1 MQTAAK
7 KIAAVRDMAASLLRQ
22 HERGGHL
29 GIDLDQRHCNDAIN
43 LRLIEKAMSIANLA
57 TVCVAVQLFMAA
69 ALAISEATGRLRLPY
84 SKFGT
89 GVGVNSRAGLALAYA
104 TPIFVYVALWIEGG
118 APQTPYHLLVLAA
131 FLFHFVRRILEILFV
146 SSYSRPTPLCALV
159 TIALLYG
166 GAATSCA
173 FFQVHTLGQTTSNP
187 VFILGVLVFGL
198 GELLNGYH
206 HWLLARLRP
215 PGGRTYGVP
224 RGGLFGWAASPH
236 YLGEILSFVGYAMM
250 SDLLP
255 VWGNA
260 LVVSAYLASRANTTL
275 KWYQREMPLRI
286 PSGWRRLVPF
296 AY

>member
-1 MQTAAK
+1 
-7 KIAAVRDMAASLLRQ
+7 
-22 HERGGHL
+22 
-29 GIDLDQRHCNDAIN
+29 
-43 LRLIEKAMSIANLA
+43 MSIANLA
-57 TVCVAVQLFMAA
+57 TACFAVQLFMAA
-69 ALAISEATGRLRLPY
+69 ALTIGEATGRLRLPY

-89 GVGVNSRAGLALAYA
+89 GDGVNSRAGLALAYA
-104 TPIFVYVALWIEGG
+104 TPIFVYIALWIEGG
-118 APQTPYHLLVLAA
+118 APQTPYHLLVLAP

-146 SSYSRPTPLCALV
+146 NSYSRPTPLCALV

-166 GAATSCA
+166 GVATSCA
-173 FFQVHTLGQTTSNP
+173 FFQVHTLGQPTCSP
-187 VFILGVLVFGL
+187 IFILGMLVFAF
-198 GELLNGYH
+198 GEALNAYH

-215 PGGRTYGVP
+215 PGVRTYGVP
-224 RGGLFGWAASPH
+224 RGGLFGWVASPH

-260 LVVSAYLASRANTTL
+260 LVVSASLASRANTTL

>member
-1 MQTAAK
+1 MK
-7 KIAAVRDMAASLLRQ
+7 G
-22 HERGGHL
+22 GGHI
-29 GIDLDQRHCNDAIN
+29 GIDLDQRLCGAAVN
-43 LRLIEKAMSIANLA
+43 LRLIRKAMSIVNLA
-57 TVCVAVQLFMAA
+57 AVCFAVQLLMAA
-69 ALAISEATGRLRLPY
+69 ALAFGEATGRLRLPY

-89 GVGVNSRAGLALAYA
+89 GGGVNSRAGLTLAYA
-104 TPIFVYVALWIEGG
+104 TPICVYIALWIEGG
-118 APQTPYHLLVLAA
+118 APQTPYHLVVLAA

-146 SSYSRPTPLCALV
+146 NSYSRPTLLCALV

-173 FFQVHTLGQTTSNP
+173 FFQVHTLGQPTSNP
-187 VFILGVLVFGL
+187 IFMLGVLVFAF

-206 HWLLARLRP
+206 HWLLARLRA
-215 PGGRTYGVP
+215 PGVRTYGVP

-260 LVVSAYLASRANTTL
+260 LVMSAYLASRANTTL

-286 PSGWRRLVPF
+286 PLGWRRLVPL